1 MEVEGQPQVQLLEE
15 EEDRLPELLLKE
27 APPPPPPSLV
37 RAGTSSSLA
46 SASAGTNA
54 STAMTSLR
62 TSTKLCPRV
71 TTSQDMNLSGEM
83 RGKGESNQLCHRATI
98 NNNIHP
104 PMFSHPA
111 RNFNLQ
117 AHSFNPQAHNFNLQD
132 LNSSPHHFNSFNSGS
147 RVKQKLHLDGIHTS
161 SLIKVTMHSPQYGG
175 LLLVQEVVDHQKS
188 LGALLALG
196 DPRSP
201 GDLQAQVDPRSL
213 RPPPAG

>member
-1 MEVEGQPQVQLLEE
+1 MEVEGQPQVQLLE

-98 NNNIHP
+98 NSNNHP

-111 RNFNLQ
+111 R
-117 AHSFNPQAHNFNLQD
+117 NFNLQD